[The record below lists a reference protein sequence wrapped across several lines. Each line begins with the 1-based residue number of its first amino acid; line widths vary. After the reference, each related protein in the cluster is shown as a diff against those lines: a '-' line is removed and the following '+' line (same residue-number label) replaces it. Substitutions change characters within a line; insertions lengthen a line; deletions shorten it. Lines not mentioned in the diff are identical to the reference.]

1 MPERFA
7 VWQALLWTAGA
18 TAGLSLALTWVMA
31 AFGQRIDIVPLGLTQ
46 VGVYGLAVILFASRL
61 KTPLSELLA
70 LRSVPLRSCLVAAAL
85 GVALQFPSTLL
96 ANVVDQLYPLPEE
109 VLKHRLALITPH
121 SAVHGVIIVLVVSF
135 VGPCVEEFFFRGVLF
150 GALRRGYS
158 AFVAMAVVSLC
169 SVLAHMDLRMLLPL
183 LPAAWL
189 MAEVR
194 EASGSIWP
202 GLSLHAAFNSLTL
215 LGVFGGFVTAGKPPP
230 VPPTLALLGCLVA
243 AGLFLLFRRIFADRQ
258 HWSPRRLR

>member
-7 VWQALLWTAGA
+7 VWQAVAWTVAA
-18 TAGLSLALTWVMA
+18 TAGLSCALTLVVIG
-31 AFGQRIDIVPLGLTQ
+31 FGRRVDIVPLGLAQ
-46 VGVYGLAVILFASRL
+46 VGVYGAASILFASWQKR
-61 KTPLSELLA
+61 PLRELLA
-70 LRSVPLRSCLVAAAL
+70 LRVVPFRSCLVAAAL
-85 GVALQFPSTLL
+85 GVVLQFPSTLL
-96 ANVVDQLYPLPEE
+96 ANVIERFFPVPDS
-109 VLKHRLALITPH
+109 VLAHRLALITPH
-121 SAVHGVIIVLVVSF
+121 SIAHGVAIVLIVSL

-169 SVLAHMDLRMLLPL
+169 FVLAHMDLHMLLPL

-194 EASGSIWP
+194 EQSGSIWP

-215 LGVFGGFVTAGKPPP
+215 LGVFGGFVTAGRPPP
-230 VPPTLALLGCLVA
+230 VPPALALLGCLA
-243 AGLFLLFRRIFADRQ
+243 TAGLLRLFRRIFADQ
-258 HWSPRRLR
+258 RR

>member
-7 VWQALLWTAGA
+7 VWQALAWTVAA
-18 TAGLSLALTWVMA
+18 TAGLSLALTTVVVS
-31 AFGQRIDIVPLGLTQ
+31 FGRRVDIVPLGLTQ
-46 VGVYGLAVILFASRL
+46 VGVYGLALMLFAAQQ
-61 KTPLSELLA
+61 KKPLSELLA
-70 LRSVPLRSCLVAAAL
+70 LRLVPFRACLVAAAL
-85 GVALQFPSTLL
+85 GVALQFPCTLL
-96 ANVVDQLYPLPEE
+96 ANLVDRVYPLPEQ
-109 VLKHRLALITPH
+109 VLEHRLALITPH
-121 SAVHGVIIVLVVSF
+121 SIAHGVIIVLVVSF

-169 SVLAHMDLRMLLPL
+169 FVLAHMDLHMLLPL

-194 EASGSIWP
+194 EQSGSIWP

-215 LGVFGGFVTAGKPPP
+215 LGVFGGFVTAGRPPP
-230 VPPTLALLGCLVA
+230 VPPALALLGCLA
-243 AGLFLLFRRIFADRQ
+243 TAGLLRLFRRIFADQ
-258 HWSPRRLR
+258 RR